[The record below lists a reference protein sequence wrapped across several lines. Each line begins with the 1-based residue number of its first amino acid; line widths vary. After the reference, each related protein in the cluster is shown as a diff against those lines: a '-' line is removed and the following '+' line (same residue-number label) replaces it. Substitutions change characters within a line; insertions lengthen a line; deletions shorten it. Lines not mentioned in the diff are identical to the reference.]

1 MKPTR
6 TRSALAQP
14 RPPLSGAEGGTGRE
28 TAGATAPR
36 AKGVDAP
43 PPPLAPDWHDPLDQA
58 ARAALTLQASG
69 LSPVSASLAW
79 LDWSTHLAS
88 APATCFALT
97 TRAWS
102 DALAAWGA
110 AWPGAASSTQ
120 DPPPGAS
127 ADARFAA
134 PAWSAWPYSAWR
146 DGYLRAQSWWREA
159 TETVAGVDPHRAD
172 LVRFM
177 VRLWLDAASPG
188 NFAATN
194 PVVLDAARASGG
206 ANFVAGY
213 RHWLEDCAAQAR
225 RAAGG
230 PPEPLAFVP
239 GRDVAVTPGKVVWR
253 NALCELLQYAPPTP
267 DVARE
272 PVFIVPSW
280 IMKYYVLDLQPHNSL
295 VRFLVD
301 QGFTVF
307 MLSWHNPSPAERDWH
322 LDDYLNAVFEAL
334 AAARARCGDAP
345 AHAVGYCLGG
355 TLLAIAAAALGREP
369 QAVNGSAPMQAD
381 ALRTVS
387 LLAAQTDF
395 RAPGE
400 LRFFIGESELA
411 ALDALM
417 ARQGCL
423 EGEQMAATFQLLNSR
438 DLVWSRAVNEY
449 LLGQRSKPNDLMS
462 WNADTTR
469 MPYRMHSEYLRRLYL
484 HNDLAQGRY
493 RVNGHAVSLA
503 DIAQPMFM
511 VGTERDHVSPW
522 RSVYQLLHM
531 TRNPA
536 TFVLTSGGHNAGIVS
551 EPGHPRRHYRCG
563 NREAGAPWQPPQS
576 FFDETPPVEGSW
588 WPRFAQWLHAQSSE
602 KISARGLEEGLVNA
616 PGVYIFER

>member
-1 MKPTR
+1 
-6 TRSALAQP
+6 
-14 RPPLSGAEGGTGRE
+14 
-28 TAGATAPR
+28 
-36 AKGVDAP
+36 
-43 PPPLAPDWHDPLDQA
+43 
-58 ARAALTLQASG
+58 
-69 LSPVSASLAW
+69 
-79 LDWSTHLAS
+79 
-88 APATCFALT
+88 
-97 TRAWS
+97 WS
-102 DALAAWGA
+102 DVLAAWSA
-110 AWPGAASSTQ
+110 AWPGAAASTQ
-120 DPPPGAS
+120 DPSQTPPPGAP

-146 DGYLRAQSWWREA
+146 DGYLRTQSWWREA
-159 TETVAGVDPHRAD
+159 TESVAGVDPHRAD

-206 ANFVAGY
+206 ANFIAGY
-213 RHWLEDCAAQAR
+213 RHWLEDFAAQAR
-225 RAAGG
+225 HAAGG
-230 PPEPLAFVP
+230 APEPLAFAP
-239 GRDVAVTPGKVVWR
+239 GQDVAVTPGKVVWR
-253 NALCELLQYAPPTP
+253 NALCELLQYTPTTP
-267 DVARE
+267 GVARE

-307 MLSWHNPSPAERDWH
+307 MLSWHNPSPDERDWR
-322 LDDYLNAVFEAL
+322 LDDYLNTVFEAL

-345 AHAVGYCLGG
+345 AQAVGYCLGG
-355 TLLAIAAAALGREP
+355 TLLAIAAAALAGQP
-369 QAVNGSAPMQAD
+369 QPVNGGALLQAD
-381 ALRTVS
+381 ALHTVS

-423 EGEQMAATFQLLNSR
+423 EGEQMAGTFQLLNTR
-438 DLVWSRAVNEY
+438 DLVWSRAINEY

-484 HNDLAQGRY
+484 HNDLAQGRF
-493 RVNGHAVSLA
+493 RVDGRAVSLA

-551 EPGHPRRHYRCG
+551 EPGHPRRHYRCAK
-563 NREAGAPWQPPQS
+563 REAGAPWPPPQT

-602 KISARGLEEGLVNA
+602 KISARALEEGLANA